1 MARLFLIA
9 LFFLPFMSQAAF
21 WDDAGQ
27 SEFFKRV
34 NERYIPNIPTGFFEG
49 EKAKSSSTSA
59 LLSASTSAFTSQWE
73 AAKRDAKEKAGIDL
87 SIKQCLDLIDHGV
100 KKIHFFTLNKLDAV
114 QKILEAIRPALEAGK
129 PA

>member
-21 WDDAGQ
+21 WDNVGQ
-27 SEFFKRV
+27 SEFFKKV

-59 LLSASTSAFTSQWE
+59 LLSASISTFTSQWE

-87 SIKQCLDLIDHGV
+87 IK
-100 KKIHFFTLNKLDAV
+100 FFRWLADSLAKLFSWLAAF
-114 QKILEAIRPALEAGK
+114 LSGLASR
-129 PA
+129 

>member
-21 WDDAGQ
+21 WDNVGQ
-27 SEFFKRV
+27 SEFFKKV

-59 LLSASTSAFTSQWE
+59 LLSAGTSAFTSQWE
-73 AAKRDAKEKAGIDL
+73 NIKRDVKEKAGIDL
-87 SIKQCLDLIDHGV
+87 TKFFRWFADSLAKLFLWLAAFLKQL
-100 KKIHFFTLNKLDAV
+100 AS
-114 QKILEAIRPALEAGK
+114 
-129 PA
+129 

>member
-1 MARLFLIA
+1 MT

-73 AAKRDAKEKAGIDL
+73 NIKRDAKEKAGIDL
-87 SIKQCLDLIDHGV
+87 TK
-100 KKIHFFTLNKLDAV
+100 FFRWLADSLAKLFSWLAAF
-114 QKILEAIRPALEAGK
+114 LSGLASR
-129 PA
+129 

>member
-1 MARLFLIA
+1 MTWIFLMT

-59 LLSASTSAFTSQWE
+59 LLSASTSAFTSQCE
-73 AAKRDAKEKAGIDL
+73 NIKRDAKEKAGIDL
-87 SIKQCLDLIDHGV
+87 TK
-100 KKIHFFTLNKLDAV
+100 FFRWLADSLAKLFSWLAAF
-114 QKILEAIRPALEAGK
+114 LSGLASS
-129 PA
+129 

>member
-27 SEFFKRV
+27 SEFFKKV

-49 EKAKSSSTSA
+49 EETK
-59 LLSASTSAFTSQWE
+59 SASTSAFTSQWE

-87 SIKQCLDLIDHGV
+87 IK
-100 KKIHFFTLNKLDAV
+100 FFRWLADSLAKLFSWLAAF
-114 QKILEAIRPALEAGK
+114 LSGLASR
-129 PA
+129 

>member
-27 SEFFKRV
+27 SEFFKKV
-34 NERYIPNIPTGFFEG
+34 NERYIPNIPTEFFEG
-49 EKAKSSSTSA
+49 EETKSASTSA
-59 LLSASTSAFTSQWE
+59 LLSASISTFTSQWE

-87 SIKQCLDLIDHGV
+87 IK
-100 KKIHFFTLNKLDAV
+100 FFRWLAGSLAKLFLWLPPVFFGGAPPRFFRV
-114 QKILEAIRPALEAGK
+114 PPPRG
-129 PA
+129 